1 MNVLAIN
8 NIKKRGHQGKWALGG
23 VSFQQK
29 AGQRLAITGETGSGK
44 TTLLKIIAGLVQPD
58 EGEILLDGVRVK
70 GPEERLLPGHP
81 KIAYL
86 SQQHELRNHYRV
98 EELQEMASKV
108 DEASAAELYQRCKVD
123 GLLKRKSSELSG
135 GERQRIALANLLLS
149 APELL
154 LLDEPFSNLDPV
166 HKQVLKE
173 VLVYCAEELGMTIIL
188 SSHEPMDTLSWADEI
203 MVLKAGMVVQQGKPE
218 DIYFMPEEEYVARLF
233 GRCNYFPIDGFS
245 GFFPIPDALL
255 AQGKGILIRPECL
268 VFSAVGNG
276 LAKVGVVAEVNFLG
290 CVYEVGIRLSTG
302 LLLLVWSMESPPTL
316 GNTLFVS
323 LKPGAKFSLLS

>member
-1 MNVLAIN
+1 MNVLAVN
-8 NIKKRGHQGKWALGG
+8 NIRKKGHQGKWALGG
-23 VSFQQK
+23 VSLQQN
-29 AGQRLAITGETGSGK
+29 AGQQIAITGETGSGK
-44 TTLLKIIAGLVQPD
+44 TTLLKIIAGLIQPD
-58 EGEILLDGVRVK
+58 EGEVLLDGVRVK
-70 GPEERLLPGHP
+70 GPEEQLLPGHP

-98 EELQEMASKV
+98 EELQEMASRV
-108 DEASAAELYQRCKVD
+108 DEETAAGLYRRCKVD
-123 GLLKRKSSELSG
+123 GLLQRKSSELSG

-173 VLVYCAEELGMTIIL
+173 VLRYCTDELGMTIIL

-203 MVLKAGMVVQQGKPE
+203 IVLKAGRVVQQGKPE

-233 GRCNYFPIDGFS
+233 GRCNHFPLDGFS

-255 AQGKGILIRPECL
+255 AIGTGILIRPECL
-268 VFSAVGNG
+268 VLSAVGNG
-276 LAKVGVVAEVNFLG
+276 LAKAGVVVEVYFLG
-290 CVYEVGIRLSTG
+290 CVFESMIRLADG
-302 LLLLVWSMESPPTL
+302 LSILVWSMEPPPTV
-316 GNTLFVS
+316 GQSVFVS
-323 LKPGAKFSLLS
+323 VRPGAKFSLLS